1 MTATREVREARRT
14 PEAAPSRTPVFAP
27 RADVRE
33 TDDAFWLRIDVPG
46 ARPDDV
52 NLWCE
57 NGQLHLR
64 AGCAPRHAGKRALWW
79 EYDVGDYARSFA
91 LGEHLDGDRI
101 EAHLADG
108 VLTVRLPKAE
118 SAKPKRI
125 TVRGG

>member
-1 MTATREVREARRT
+1 MTTTKEARPT
-14 PEAAPSRTPVFAP
+14 TEARPQAPGFVP

-46 ARPDDV
+46 VRPDDV

-57 NGQLHLR
+57 NGYLHLR
-64 AGCAPRHAGKRALWW
+64 AACAPRHAGKRALWW

-91 LGEHLDGDRI
+91 LADFLDGANV

-108 VLTVRLPKAE
+108 VLTVRVPKVEA
-118 SAKPKRI
+118 AKPKRI
-125 TVRGG
+125 QVRGG